1 VEGAQAVIITSLVE
15 VRCASYVV
23 SLDAVKLDQTMLAK
37 TDAGARLLT
46 YKLSLMPD
54 I

>member
-1 VEGAQAVIITSLVE
+1 VEGAQAATITSPVE
-15 VRCASYVV
+15 VRYAVYVV
-23 SLDAVKLDQTMLAK
+23 SLDPVKLDQAMLAK